1 MSMYTRSTDIITGN
15 SKVVRSINRAT
26 ILNLVREMQPISR
39 IQIARI
45 TGLHKS
51 TVSSIISELLEE
63 DLIFEQ
69 PSEGNSIG
77 RSPIN
82 LYLKRGKFF
91 VAGINID
98 SSFIKLALADIDGTV
113 IKEEELP
120 VNQPTPEEVIDQ
132 SISSLKDMQLQFGIS
147 DIYGIGISVAGIVDS
162 DKMVVTY
169 APNLGWENV
178 SLGELFSNNLPD
190 IENIAVG
197 NDAKASALAEL
208 WFGRHELDLSNFVFL
223 SVGAGIGAG
232 IVLDGRLVNGEYFAA
247 GEFGHMVIVEGG
259 LLCTCGN
266 KGCLEAYAS
275 NRATIACYERQLSRT
290 ESERTSFTMNDI
302 LSGVRKKD
310 AAAISAI
317 KETAYY
323 LGVGVSNIVRS
334 FDPQTII
341 VGGKITDVWDLV
353 GPEIYNAVMERAYFG
368 RKKNIN
374 LLPSSLRYAPGL
386 MGAVSL
392 AIEKVFDSY
401 KLTD

>member
-1 MSMYTRSTDIITGN
+1 MSMYTRSTDIFTGN
-15 SKVVRSINRAT
+15 SKVVRSLNRAT
-26 ILNLVREMQPISR
+26 ILNIVREMQPISR
-39 IQIARI
+39 IQIARL

-69 PSEGNSIG
+69 PSEGNGIG
-77 RSPIN
+77 RNPIN

-113 IKEEELP
+113 IEERELP
-120 VNQPTPEEVIDQ
+120 IDKLNPEEVVSQ
-132 SISSLKDMQLQFGIS
+132 SVSSLINMQSQYGIPS
-147 DIYGIGISVAGIVDS
+147 IYGIGISVAGIVDS
-162 DKMVVTY
+162 DKMIVTY
-169 APNLGWENV
+169 APNLGWENI
-178 SLGELFSNNLPD
+178 SLGKIITDHLPD
-190 IENIAVG
+190 VENIAVG

-208 WFGRHELDLSNFVFL
+208 WFGRHELDLTNFVFL

-232 IVLDGRLVNGEYFAA
+232 IVLDGRLVNGEYYAA

-259 LLCTCGN
+259 LSCTCGN
-266 KGCLEAYAS
+266 RGCWEAYAS
-275 NRATIACYERQLSRT
+275 NRSTIARYEKELSV
-290 ESERTSFTMNDI
+290 SGERKRLVTMNDI
-302 LSGVRKKD
+302 LSGAKNNDR
-310 AAAISAI
+310 AAISAI
-317 KETAYY
+317 KDTAYY
-323 LGVGVSNIVRS
+323 IGVGVSNIVRS

-353 GPEIYNAVMERAYFG
+353 APEIYNVIMERAYFG

-374 LLPSSLRYAPGL
+374 LLPTSLHYAPAL
-386 MGAVSL
+386 MGAVAL

-401 KLTD
+401 KVTD

>member
-39 IQIARI
+39 IQIARL

-91 VAGINID
+91 VAGLNID
-98 SSFIKLALADIDGTV
+98 SSFLKLALADIDGTV
-113 IKEEELP
+113 IEEKELP
-120 VNQPTPEEVIDQ
+120 VTRLSPEEVVGQ
-132 SISSLKDMQLQFGIS
+132 SVRSLKDMQLQYGIS
-147 DIYGIGISVAGIVDS
+147 EIYGIGISVAGIVDS
-162 DKMVVTY
+162 DEMVVTY

-178 SLGELFSNNLPD
+178 YLGKVISEYLPD

-232 IVLDGRLVNGEYFAA
+232 IVLDGRLVNGEYYAA

-259 LLCTCGN
+259 LTCSCGN
-266 KGCLEAYAS
+266 RGCLEAYAS
-275 NRATIACYERQLSRT
+275 DRATISRYEK
-290 ESERTSFTMNDI
+290 ESLEVGKKSSVTINDI
-302 LSGVRKKD
+302 LRGIRNGD
-310 AAAISAI
+310 TAAISAI

-341 VGGKITDVWDLV
+341 VGGKITDVWDIV
-353 GPEIYNAVMERAYFG
+353 GPEIYNVIMERAYFG
-368 RKKNIN
+368 KKKSIN
-374 LLPSSLRYAPGL
+374 LLPSSLHYAPGM

-401 KLTD
+401 KLSD